1 MGQASQRVRADQL
14 FQFDGQLF
22 EVARHIG
29 GFVHVAGV
37 VLGEHVARFDIAGE
51 RMAGVALLVNRQ
63 RHLSGQRVGVGGDCA
78 DAGQA
83 LGGGAGWRWSSGNE
97 QSRVG

>member
-22 EVARHIG
+22 EVARHIS

-37 VLGEHVARFDIAGE
+37 VLGEHVARLDIAGE
-51 RMAGVALLVNRQ
+51 RMNTAPWAPM
-63 RHLSGQRVGVGGDCA
+63 A
-78 DAGQA
+78 
-83 LGGGAGWRWSSGNE
+83 SSP
-97 QSRVG
+97 RAAI